1 MRLRTATLALLA
13 LALLPAVAVAQPGVL
28 VGGGVTSP
36 LGDLGDVASNGYHA
50 RLGVQMGIPTLPV
63 AIRLDGDYHRL
74 SEADASYEPT
84 SVLGGALGVVF
95 TLPGVGLSPYV
106 LTGVGRYR
114 VESGPVGSSE
124 QVQRNGFQAGF
135 GISLGAIGFGALVE
149 IRWVRVD
156 ADPGSMSFVPVS
168 VALRM

>member
-1 MRLRTATLALLA
+1 MRLRTTTLALLA
-13 LALLPAVAVAQPGVL
+13 LVLPPATVAAQPGL
-28 VGGGVTSP
+28 LAGAGITSP
-36 LGDLGDVASNGYHA
+36 LGDLGQVASNGYHA
-50 RLGVQMGIPTLPV
+50 RLGAQMGIPTLPV
-63 AIRLDGDYHRL
+63 AVRLDGDYHRL
-74 SEADASYEPT
+74 PEADATYDPT

-114 VESGPVGSSE
+114 VDSGPAGLSE
-124 QVQRNGFQAGF
+124 PVARRGFQAGF
-135 GISLGAIGFGALVE
+135 GIALGAIGFGALVE

-156 ADPGSMSFVPVS
+156 TDGGSMSYVPVS